1 MRCVAIAQTALDTKN
16 TPWSFGVVALN
27 ASAAAIT
34 LEGSDTS
41 STAGF
46 TDIVVVP
53 ITGAA
58 EANSGG
64 RLPRWV
70 RAKTAGTLYLLGN

>member
-1 MRCVAIAQTALDTKN
+1 MRCTAVSQTALDTKN

-27 ASAAAIT
+27 STAGALV

-41 STAGF
+41 STTGF
-46 TDIVVVP
+46 TDLTTVP
-53 ITGAA
+53 LTGAA
-58 EANSGG
+58 EVSNGG

-70 RAKTAGTLYLLGN
+70 RTKTAGTLYLLGN